1 MKELRYK
8 KTLPFSQR
16 LNDWIIERAERVN
29 YYPVHTD
36 VPPEVLVQFKGQRF
50 PVSSLY
56 CEKTVFGDPDINVM
70 FRAWHD
76 DVHLTNDYGFD
87 LNGEVL
93 TAFKQASELPID
105 WHYERELI
113 LIEVIAQVQYALS
126 TGGFV
131 DDQRRFNIDVRKK
144 GL

>member
-1 MKELRYK
+1 MKEIRYK
-8 KTLPFSQR
+8 KTVPFSQR

-29 YYPVHTD
+29 YCRCNDD
-36 VPPEVLVQFKGQRF
+36 VPPEVLLMFKGKQF
-50 PVSSLY
+50 PVSTMY
-56 CEKTVFGDPDINVM
+56 CENTVFGDPDINVM

-113 LIEVIAQVQYALS
+113 LIEVIAQVQYAFS

-131 DDQRRFNIDVRKK
+131 EDQREFNINVRKH

>member
-1 MKELRYK
+1 MKEIRYK
-8 KTLPFSQR
+8 KTVPFSQR
-16 LNDWIIERAERVN
+16 LNDWIVNRAEQVN
-29 YYPVHTD
+29 YYPVYAD
-36 VPPEVLVQFKGQRF
+36 VPPEVLLQFKGKRF
-50 PVSSLY
+50 PVSELY
-56 CEKTVFGDPDINVM
+56 CENTVFGDPQINVM

-93 TAFKQASELPID
+93 TAFKQCSELPVD

-126 TGGFV
+126 KGEFV
-131 DDQRRFNIDVRKK
+131 DDQRAFNIKVRTM